1 MKKRAI
7 VGCVAGALSLGCL
20 ATTYYVKPDGSDSND
35 GKSWAKAFKTP
46 NKGFNTI
53 HGATANHEVVIA
65 AGTYNLTDAC
75 RCAGP
80 EVKYNSR
87 VVVRGETGNPADVV
101 LKGNDT
107 FEIIRLSRCVTVADL
122 TISNGSNS
130 NRANRAAGVRVGA
143 NDAGLSIV
151 SNCIITAC
159 YNAYTNHTLGTD
171 KKEMYGGP
179 AYVYSNGLLVDCVVS
194 NNSAI
199 FYGCGVTLDGTD
211 ATALRCR
218 IEGNVATNTDNSGV
232 SVFGVTGEATNGGR
246 LIDCVV
252 QSNRTAYCGGA
263 RNVLWV
269 EGCTF
274 RGNSLEPNMP
284 NAHSSSAIAIGASGV
299 VVTNCTIVGNRAD
312 GGFATVYI
320 NQPNVC
326 ILDSRFIGNNVGQYG
341 GAIAFSIVSSTGAS
355 TVSDC
360 LFDGNSVSLASSKGG
375 GAIRVD
381 AGNVNVANCIFTNNA
396 CSNGGAVDIVWNA
409 TSGGKPNTT
418 TRSRVAFT
426 NCLFVGNEARTC
438 GGAVRVAIGAQAAFD
453 HCRILG
459 NRTTYQNYSEVQGG
473 GGVFLYEQ
481 QAGGWCA
488 VSNSVFANNVSALRA
503 GGMGHSW
510 QGNAFGEIVNC
521 VFTNNTAA
529 TQGGGLVIRE
539 NESHRHDNPF
549 VVRNSLFAFNRTTQV
564 GTGPNSDAN
573 GGGIH
578 FVSYNDV
585 ILDSCTIVSNDSG
598 YTLSGGVHH
607 RWGGTITNCVIA
619 FNTVKGAPEPVTTD
633 ADSGTQAWTMP
644 ASCYQNCCIW
654 PSGASLQNKFT
665 SANGCV
671 NADPLFVDAA
681 NADFT
686 LQPGSPCRNAGVLED
701 WMTDAT
707 DLAGS
712 KRVSGRGVDMG
723 CYELFTPSGLNII
736 VR

>member
-1 MKKRAI
+1 MKRMTMLF
-7 VGCVAGALSLGCL
+7 VAAGLSLGCL

-35 GKSWAKAFKTP
+35 GKSWEKAFKTP
-46 NKGFNTI
+46 NKGFDII

-107 FEIIRLSRCVTVADL
+107 FEIVRLSRCVTVADL

-143 NDAGLSIV
+143 TDAGLSIV

-199 FYGCGVTLDGTD
+199 FYGCGVTLDGVN

-232 SVFGVTGEATNGGR
+232 SVFGVNGESTNGGR

-263 RNVLWV
+263 RNVLWI

-320 NQPNVC
+320 NQPNVRV
-326 ILDSRFIGNNVGQYG
+326 LDSRFIGNTVGQYG
-341 GAIAFSIVSSTGAS
+341 GAISFSIASSSSASLVSG
-355 TVSDC
+355 C

-381 AGNVNVANCIFTNNA
+381 AGNVNVANCTFTNNA

-409 TSGGKPNTT
+409 SSGGNPNTT

-426 NCLFVGNEARTC
+426 NCLFVGNSARTC
-438 GGAVRVAIGAQAAFD
+438 GGAVRVAVGAQAAFD
-453 HCRILG
+453 HCWILG
-459 NRTTYQNYSEVQGG
+459 NKTTYQNYSEVQGG

-488 VSNSVFANNVSALRA
+488 VSNSVVANNVSALRA

-510 QGNAFGEIVNC
+510 CGYAFGEIVNC

-529 TQGGGLVIRE
+529 IQGGGLVIRE
-539 NESHRHDNPF
+539 DNKHLHDNPF

-564 GTGPNSDAN
+564 GTGLTSNSDAN

-598 YTLSGGVHH
+598 YTMGGGVHH
-607 RWGGTITNCVIA
+607 RWSGTITNCVIA
-619 FNTVKGAPEPVTTD
+619 FNTVKGNPEPVTTGS
-633 ADSGTQAWTMP
+633 SGAWAMD
-644 ASCYQNCCIW
+644 ASCYQNSCIYPGV
-654 PSGASLQNKFT
+654 PSKFT
-665 SANGCV
+665 VENGCV
-671 NADPLFVDAA
+671 NADPLFVDPAHG
-681 NADFT
+681 DFT
-686 LQPGSPCRNAGVLED
+686 LQPGSPCRNVGVLED

-723 CYELFTPSGLNII
+723 CYELFVPAGLYISF
-736 VR
+736 R

>member
-1 MKKRAI
+1 ML
-7 VGCVAGALSLGCL
+7 CVAAGLSLGCL

-35 GKSWAKAFKTP
+35 GTSWAKAFKTP
-46 NKGFNTI
+46 NKGFDMV
-53 HGATANHEVVIA
+53 HSKSANHEVVIA
-65 AGTYNLTDAC
+65 AGTYQLTDAC

-80 EVKYNSR
+80 TQDTGKR
-87 VVVRGETGNPADVV
+87 VVIRGETGNPEDVV
-101 LKGNDT
+101 LMGNDT
-107 FEIIRLSRCVTVADL
+107 FEIVRLSRCVTVAGL
-122 TISNGSNS
+122 TISHGSNS
-130 NRANRAAGVRVGA
+130 NRTNRASGVRVGA

-159 YNAYTNHTLGTD
+159 YNAYTNNTREADGKTII
-171 KKEMYGGP
+171 YGGP

-194 NNSAI
+194 NNSSI
-199 FYGCGVTLDGTD
+199 FYGCGVTLDGAN

-232 SVFGVTGEATNGGR
+232 SAFGVTGDSTNGGR

-269 EGCTF
+269 EDCTF

-284 NAHSSSAIAIGASGV
+284 NAHSSAAMAIGAPGV
-299 VVTNCTIVGNRAD
+299 VVTNCTFVDNRAD
-312 GGFATVYI
+312 GGFAPVYV
-320 NQPNVC
+320 NQPNVR
-326 ILDSRFIGNNVGQYG
+326 IVDSRFIGNSVGQYG
-341 GAIAFSIVSSTGAS
+341 GAISFSIGSSAGVS
-355 TVSDC
+355 TVSGC
-360 LFDGNSVSLASSKGG
+360 LFDGNSVSLTASKGG

-381 AGNVNVANCIFTNNA
+381 AGNIDIVNCTFTNNA
-396 CSNGGAVDIVWNA
+396 SSNGGAVDIVWNA
-409 TSGGKPNTT
+409 VVGGAPNTT

-426 NCLFVGNEARTC
+426 NCLFVGNSAKTC
-438 GGAVRVAIGAQAAFD
+438 GGAVRVAVGAQAAFD
-453 HCRILG
+453 DCRVIG
-459 NRTTYQNYSEVQGG
+459 NKTTYQNFSATQGG

-481 QAGGWCA
+481 QEGGWCA
-488 VSNSVFANNVSALRA
+488 VSNSVFASNVSALRA

-521 VFTNNTAA
+521 VFTNNTSAL
-529 TQGGGLVIRE
+529 QGGGLVIRE
-539 NESHRHDNPF
+539 DNSHRHDKPF
-549 VVRNSLFAFNRTTQV
+549 VVRNSLFAFNRTTK
-564 GTGPNSDAN
+564 TGNGISSEADAN

-585 ILDSCTIVSNDSG
+585 VLDSCTIVSNESG
-598 YTLSGGVHH
+598 HTLSGGVHH

-619 FNTVKGAPEPVTTD
+619 FNTVKGNPEPVTTD

-665 SANGCV
+665 AANGCV

-681 NADFT
+681 NGDFT
-686 LQPGSPCRNAGVLED
+686 LRPGSPCRNVGVLED
-701 WMTDAT
+701 WMADAT
-707 DLAGS
+707 DLVKS
-712 KRVSGRGVDMG
+712 PRVSGRGVDIG
-723 CYELFTPSGLNII
+723 CYELFVPSGLNII